1 MNKYLLIVL
10 GLFILTGCGE
20 SYSVP
25 RATFHID
32 LKNAEDAKILAQQI
46 NEFLLSEGFA
56 DLGIYEEMI
65 NLLSHSGAREEYN
78 MKEIYDD
85 QIQRIRLERN
95 YVNKSRKIDV
105 QITDYSDPD
114 LKKRYVNY
122 PTSESAIT
130 GLPSLE
136 VNIHNMRPGGFSAD
150 ALKFYDKF
158 TSLINS
164 KYGGDIKI
172 IFSPPK
178 SDQKEFYRIS
188 TKNLLGR
195 TFNWIVVFVLTI
207 AIFGLII
214 IKLLK
219 LTKLNIFQKRAI
231 FSICGSI
238 LSTPLPFP
246 VATILTT
253 LLPSVFAIPA
263 IGSDYFSRIAD
274 VGIKSFLI
282 CFSLCVLL
290 SVILIKEKKTAGE

>member
-1 MNKYLLIVL
+1 MINYLLIVL
-10 GLFILTGCGE
+10 GIFVLTGCGE

-32 LKNAEDAKILAQQI
+32 LKNANDTKVLAQQI
-46 NEFLLSEGFA
+46 NEFLLSEGFT

-65 NLLSHSGAREEYN
+65 DLLSHSGAREEYN
-78 MKEIYDD
+78 MKEIYDN

-105 QITDYSDPD
+105 QITDYSDPE

-122 PTSESAIT
+122 PTSESAISEQ
-130 GLPSLE
+130 PSLE
-136 VNIHNMRPGGFSAD
+136 VNIHNMRPGGFSTD
-150 ALKFYDKF
+150 ALQFYDKF
-158 TSLINS
+158 TSHINS
-164 KYGGDIKI
+164 KYDGDINI

-188 TKNLLGR
+188 TKNLIGR
-195 TFNWIVVFVLTI
+195 IFNWLVVFSLSI

-219 LTKLNIFQKRAI
+219 LTKLRIFQKRAI
-231 FSICGSI
+231 FSICGSL

-246 VATILTT
+246 VATILTA
-253 LLPSVFAIPA
+253 LLPSVFAISA
-263 IGSDYFSRIAD
+263 IGTDYFSRIAD
-274 VGIKSFLI
+274 EGITSFI
-282 CFSLCVLL
+282 ISFSLCVLL
-290 SVILIKEKKTAGE
+290 SVILIKKKKPIGE